1 MCYILLIN
9 VCAMLVDVVIV
20 NDICVIYIFE
30 LIYRMSEK
38 YNVGFIVISD
48 VFMNIYSF
56 YIINYFKWRMYV
68 KVFIF

>member
-1 MCYILLIN
+1 
-9 VCAMLVDVVIV
+9 MLVDVVIV